1 MIYKFL
7 IDTDILIDHLRGD
20 EVATDLIQ
28 DVYTGRVKAFILVI
42 TECEILSSD
51 KISASEKRQIRQLLN
66 TITKLSI
73 TSKIAQ
79 KAGDFRSAYPKL
91 EIGDALIAANCFYA
105 KTILLTRNLKHFEQI
120 KEIKVD
126 TI

>member
-1 MIYKFL
+1 MIDKFL
-7 IDTDILIDHLRGD
+7 VDTDILIDHLRGD

-28 DVYTGRVKAFILVI
+28 DIYTGRIKAFISVI
-42 TECEILSSD
+42 TECEILSSP
-51 KISASEKRQIRQLLN
+51 KISATEKRQIKHLLSA
-66 TITKLSI
+66 ITRLSI

-79 KAGDFRSAYPKL
+79 KAGELRSSYPTL

-105 KTILLTRNLKHFEQI
+105 KATLLTRNLKHFAQI